1 MFALLE
7 HTTPAG
13 VHWDLLI
20 ETAPGSP
27 LVTWR
32 LRSDPCRSQVP
43 IPAERI
49 ADHRNA
55 YLTYEGPISGDRG
68 SVRRIDTG
76 RAMLKLDNAH
86 ARIALQGEH
95 LCGNFQVSARDGSLV
110 FTRTL
115 EG

>member
-1 MFALLE
+1 M
-7 HTTPAG
+7 
-13 VHWDLLI
+13 I

-27 LVTWR
+27 LASWR
-32 LRSDPCRSQVP
+32 LLGDPGRSSFP

-68 SVRRIDTG
+68 SVRRIDAGDAT
-76 RAMLKLDNAH
+76 LEFDTAH

-95 LCGNFQVSARDGSLV
+95 LRGKFEISASDGSLI
-110 FTRTL
+110 FTRAL
-115 EG
+115 ER